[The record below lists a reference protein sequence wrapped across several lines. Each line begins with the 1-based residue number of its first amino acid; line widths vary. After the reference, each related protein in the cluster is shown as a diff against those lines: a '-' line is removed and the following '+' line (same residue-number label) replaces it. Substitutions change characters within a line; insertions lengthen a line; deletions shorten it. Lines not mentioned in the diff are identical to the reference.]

1 MNGSRHPRGFSNPQ
15 GARYPLSAAQR
26 EIWVAQ
32 RINPDGLQF
41 QVGQYVEIHG
51 PLNPALFESALR
63 RAVTE
68 ADTLHARFPDI
79 DGDIGGDID
88 GGIDGVPHQ
97 VLGPPGDWALR
108 TLDLSHGPDPRAAA
122 ERWMREE
129 LRTPM
134 DLAHGPLFSFA
145 LIKTAADRF
154 VWYQGYH
161 HIVTD
166 GAGSTLFARRVAE
179 LYTAFHKGEPA
190 GESPFSSL
198 AALLDQEA
206 EYRKSE
212 EFERDRRYW
221 LERFA
226 SPPQAAR
233 LTTEPGTEPSDFLR
247 HTTLIG
253 ADEADRLREA
263 ARAARTHW
271 SVVLTAVVAVYLHRL
286 TGAADIALGF
296 AVSARKD
303 PISRRTPG
311 TLANILPLRVELSAA
326 TTWTDVLRRL
336 SREVRMALS
345 HQRYRGEDLAR
356 DLHLTGG
363 VPALVGPEVNVMSF
377 DWDLEFGE
385 CRATHHNLANG
396 PIPDVSVMAYEQP
409 DGGIRIDLNGNA
421 DLYSSQD
428 LADHQRRLFA
438 LLEAAV
444 VDAGRCVGG
453 VELVSAAERGALL
466 GWGSG
471 APGAAPG
478 VLGERVVR
486 SGGAAVAVKCGE
498 VALAYEELGSRSDRL
513 ARFLVGCGVGPE
525 RLVAVAVPRSVDLVV
540 VLLAVLKAGGAY
552 VPVDPGYP
560 AERVRFMVADAGP
573 VLVVTT
579 GDVAGR
585 LPSLDVPVVA
595 LDDPETAREVDELP
609 GAALTDADRLAP
621 LRPSHPAYVMYTSGS
636 TGTPKG
642 VVVSHQSLVNTIAWA
657 VETLGTRA
665 LSHVMM
671 STSASFDVSAF
682 ELFAPLACGGRVE
695 IVDDAVAL
703 VERLPHRPEASLVSG
718 VPSALA
724 QVAKAIGPRDFPG
737 VVVCAGEALSGP
749 GARTI
754 GDALPGCRVLNAYGP
769 TEATVYATAGWYE
782 GEADGAAPIGGPI
795 AGMRVYV
802 VDGGLGLVP
811 VGVVGELYV
820 AGVGL
825 ARGYVGR
832 AGLTAERFV
841 ADPFGGVGE
850 RMYRTGDLVR
860 WDAWGRLVFVG
871 RVDDQVKVRGFRI
884 ELGEVEGAV
893 GAHPLVGQV
902 AVVVREDRPGDRRLV
917 AYVVPAGAGCD
928 VAVVRE
934 FVRGRLPEFMVPGA
948 WVVLDRLP
956 VTANGKLDRRALPV
970 PEVRGAGSG
979 REPRTAVERTLCRL
993 YAEVLGLERAGA
1005 EDGFYDLGGDSISTI
1020 QLVSRARA
1028 AGLVITPAD
1037 VFAHKTV
1044 ARLAHTATPT
1054 TGSARDQAADV
1065 PIGRVTPTPI
1075 MEWLRER
1082 GGPVDGFCQ
1091 AMLMTTPTGAGTP
1104 QLADVLQALTDHHD
1118 ALRLRLAD
1126 RPDGAW
1132 SPEVTVAGTV
1142 RAAQRVRR
1150 IETTDDRPPESL
1162 LAEQFTAARGRLDPR
1177 AGVMWQAVHF
1187 DTGPWHPGRL
1197 LLVIHHL
1204 AVDGVSWRVLLPDLA
1219 AAWAAVA
1226 AERPVEWQPVGTSF
1240 RRWAALLAAEAN
1252 TEAREGELRHWEEAL
1267 ADVRPVVAERT
1278 SGGRDTFGTAGN
1290 MALPMPAEDTEPL
1303 LTRVPRVFHAG
1314 VHDVLLAAFAVALDT
1329 WRERHGRGAA
1339 GGPVVVDV
1347 EGHGRSH
1354 PLAEE
1359 VDLSRTVGWFTALYP
1374 VRLEPGRVDQEEVRR
1389 GGPALGR
1396 AVKRVKE
1403 QLRALPGQGLGY
1415 GLLRYLNPRTRPRL
1429 AALPTPDTR
1438 FNYLGRIAAPRG
1450 AAPWTP
1456 AGDGTSGPLMAGADA
1471 DAPLP
1476 YALEL
1481 NAVTYD
1487 GSDGP
1492 HLMAHWSWARGPLTE
1507 EEVSDLAQAW
1517 FTVLKA
1523 ITAHAE
1529 RPDAGGHTP
1538 SDLPLVNLNQDQ
1550 IDRLEAA
1557 WRKKR

>member
-1 MNGSRHPRGFSNPQ
+1 M
-15 GARYPLSAAQR
+15 
-26 EIWVAQ
+26 AQ

-63 RAVTE
+63 RAVAE
-68 ADTLHARFPDI
+68 ADTLHARFPDN
-79 DGDIGGDID
+79 DGGID

-108 TLDLSHGPDPRAAA
+108 TLDLSRGPGPRAAA
-122 ERWMREE
+122 EQWMREE

-134 DLAHGPLFSFA
+134 DLARGPLFSFA

-286 TGAADIALGF
+286 TGAADITLGF

-311 TLANILPLRVELSAA
+311 TLANILPLRVELNAA

-396 PIPDVSVMAYEQP
+396 PIPDVSVMAYERP

-421 DLYSSQD
+421 DLYGPQD
-428 LADHQRRLFA
+428 LADHQRRLLT
-438 LLEAAV
+438 LLEAVV
-444 VDAGRCVGG
+444 VDAGRCAGG
-453 VELVSAAERGALL
+453 VALVSVAEREELL
-466 GWGSG
+466 GWGIGGVGTVSSG
-471 APGAAPG
+471 TVPGA
-478 VLGERVVR
+478 LGC
-486 SGGAAVAVKCGE
+486 GGAVAVVCGE
-498 VALAYEELGSRSDRL
+498 VALSYEELGSRSDRL

-525 RLVAVAVPRSVDLVV
+525 RLVAVVMPRSVDLVM

-573 VLVVTT
+573 VLVVAS
-579 GDVAGR
+579 GEVVDR
-585 LPSLDVPVVA
+585 LPSLDVPVVV
-595 LDDPETAREVDELP
+595 LDDPETAREVASRPDGEV
-609 GAALTDADRLAP
+609 TDADRLAA
-621 LRPSHPAYVMYTSGS
+621 LWPSHPAYVMYTSGS

-642 VVVSHQSLVNTIAWA
+642 VVVSHQSLVNTIEWA

-737 VVVCAGEALSGP
+737 VVVCAGEALAGP
-749 GARTI
+749 AARTI

-769 TEATVYATAGWYE
+769 TEATVYATAGWCD
-782 GEADGAAPIGGPI
+782 GEAEGAAPIGGPI
-795 AGMRVYV
+795 AGMRAYV

-860 WDAWGRLVFVG
+860 WRSDGALEFVG
-871 RVDDQVKVRGFRI
+871 RADDQVKVRGFRI

-893 GAHPLVGQV
+893 GVHPLVGQV

-917 AYVVPAGAGCD
+917 AYVVPAGGACD
-928 VAVVRE
+928 VGVVRE

-970 PEVRGAGSG
+970 PEVGGSGSG

-993 YAEVLGLERAGA
+993 YAEVLGLERVGA

-1044 ARLAHTATPT
+1044 ARLAHTATPA

-1065 PIGRVTPTPI
+1065 PIGQVTPTPI
-1075 MEWLRER
+1075 MEWLREQ

-1091 AMLMTTPTGAGTP
+1091 AMLMTTPAGAGTP
-1104 QLADVLQALTDHHD
+1104 QLADVLQAMTDHHD

-1126 RPDGAW
+1126 RLDGAW
-1132 SPEVTVAGTV
+1132 SAEVATGGTV

-1150 IETTDDRPPESL
+1150 IETTDGRLPESL
-1162 LAEQFTAARGRLDPR
+1162 LAEQFTTARGRLDPR

-1187 DTGPWHPGRL
+1187 DAGARHPGRL

-1240 RRWAALLAAEAN
+1240 RRWAALLAAEAE
-1252 TEAREGELRHWEEAL
+1252 TEVRERELRHWEGVL
-1267 ADVRPVVAERT
+1267 ADVRPVVAGVRPVVSGRT
-1278 SGGRDTFGTAGN
+1278 GGDRDTFGTAGN
-1290 MALPMPAEDTEPL
+1290 MALPMPGEDTEPL
-1303 LTRVPRVFHAG
+1303 LTRVPGAFHAG
-1314 VHDVLLAAFAVALDT
+1314 VHDVLLAAFAVALGM
-1329 WRERHGRGAA
+1329 WRERHGRGAG

-1374 VRLEPGRVDQEEVRR
+1374 VRLEPGRVDQEETRR

-1403 QLRALPGQGLGY
+1403 QLRALPGHGLGY

-1429 AALPTPDTR
+1429 AALPTPDIR

-1487 GSDGP
+1487 GPDGP
-1492 HLMAHWSWARGPLTE
+1492 CLVAHWSWARGLLTE
-1507 EEVSDLAQAW
+1507 EEVSDLAQTW

-1523 ITAHAE
+1523 IRAHAE
-1529 RPDAGGHTP
+1529 RPDAGGRTP

-1550 IDRLEAA
+1550 IDRLEAV